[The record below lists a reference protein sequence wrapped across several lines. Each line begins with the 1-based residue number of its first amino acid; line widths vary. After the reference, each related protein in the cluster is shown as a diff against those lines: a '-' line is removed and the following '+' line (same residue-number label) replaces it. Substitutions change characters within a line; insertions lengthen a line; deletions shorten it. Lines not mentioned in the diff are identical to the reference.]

1 MFYIF
6 RASCRLHAS
15 WKTENLK
22 HNGIGENNF
31 KRDRHHLQSV
41 QDCVIGLRQM
51 EVLKCAHRINVYEVM
66 W

>member
-1 MFYIF
+1 MLRIF

-15 WKTENLK
+15 SMTENLK
-22 HNGIGENNF
+22 HNGIGEINF

-41 QDCVIGLRQM
+41 QDCVIGLRHM
-51 EVLKCAHRINVYEVM
+51 GVLKCAHGINVYQVV